1 MQVDVFPTY
10 ANQKVGA
17 MIMAIAIYKGSPTGI
32 QQLLL
37 SFLSEEVLD
46 EFIREIGVY
55 ISPAQIE
62 KTTDKTTVRV
72 YPDYANLDKGAM
84 VMSLANH
91 VYGQHLVGIQQL
103 SFHFPSQEAV
113 NTFTEEINRYFGIVG
128 GFFTIQE
135 SASASASII
144 KSNESEHENSK

>member
-1 MQVDVFPTY
+1 MQIDIFP
-10 ANQKVGA
+10 AFGSQKVGA
-17 MIMAIAIYKGSPTGI
+17 MIMAIAVYRGAPTGV
-32 QQLLL
+32 QQLSL
-37 SFLSEEVLD
+37 SFSSEEVVD
-46 EFIREIGVY
+46 KFIREIGAF
-55 ISPAQIE
+55 ISPSQIE
-62 KTTDKTTVRV
+62 KSTDKTTVRV
-72 YPDYANLDKGAM
+72 YPDYAKLDKGAM

>member
-1 MQVDVFPTY
+1 MQIDIFPAY

-17 MIMAIAIYKGSPTGI
+17 MIMAIAVYKGAPTDV
-32 QQLLL
+32 QQLSL
-37 SFLSEEVLD
+37 SFLSENVLD
-46 EFIREIGVY
+46 EFIREIGAY
-55 ISPAQIE
+55 ISLSQIE
-62 KTTDKTTVRV
+62 KSTDKTTVRV

-103 SFHFPSQEAV
+103 SFHFPSQEAA
-113 NTFTEEINRYFGIVG
+113 NTFTEDLNRYFGIVG
-128 GFFTIQE
+128 VFFTIRE
-135 SASASASII
+135 SAASASII

>member
-1 MQVDVFPTY
+1 MQIDIFPAY

-17 MIMAIAIYKGSPTGI
+17 MIMAIAVYNGAPTGV
-32 QQLLL
+32 QQLSL
-37 SFLSEEVLD
+37 SFFSEEVLD
-46 EFIREIGVY
+46 EFIREIGAY
-55 ISPAQIE
+55 ISPSQID
-62 KTTDKTTVRV
+62 KSTGKTTVRV

-103 SFHFPSQEAV
+103 SFHFPSQEAA
-113 NTFTEEINRYFGIVG
+113 NTFTEEIDRYFGIVD

-135 SASASASII
+135 SASASAPII
-144 KSNESEHENSK
+144 ESNESEHENSK

>member
-1 MQVDVFPTY
+1 MQIDVFPTY

-17 MIMAIAIYKGSPTGI
+17 MIMSIAVYRGAPTGV
-32 QQLLL
+32 QQLSL
-37 SFLSEEVLD
+37 SFSSEEVVD
-46 EFIREIGVY
+46 KFIREIGAF
-55 ISPAQIE
+55 ISPSQIE
-62 KTTDKTTVRV
+62 KSTDKTTVRV

-103 SFHFPSQEAV
+103 SFHFPSQEEV

-128 GFFTIQE
+128 GFFTIRE
-135 SASASASII
+135 SAASAPMI